1 MPSPLLTAPALA
13 AASTPLPAATSA
25 ASALSIYWRG
35 LYVCLVRHGAYA
47 ELRALTDSKRARLQI
62 YSLALHVRLWHRA
75 HYRSGT
81 FQKDLQKNLCNVA
94 VPKTGVPLSLL
105 CYSRALAALFLAALY
120 PLLCAVG
127 SRVGDGVRVRVRVG
141 VRLVGPSR
149 APARTRTPTRTRR
162 PRARAA

>member
-1 MPSPLLTAPALA
+1 MPLA
-13 AASTPLPAATSA
+13 SSMPLPAATSA

-35 LYVCLVRHGAYA
+35 LYLCLVRHGAYA

-62 YSLALHVRLWHRA
+62 YSLALHVRLWHRE
-75 HYRSGT
+75 HYRAGT

-105 CYSRALAALFLAALY
+105 CCSRVVAALFLAALY

-127 SRVGDGVRVRVRVG
+127 SRAGDGVRVRVRVG
-141 VRLVGPSR
+141 VRLAKPSC
-149 APARTRTPTRTRR
+149 APTRTPTPTRTRS